1 MEVDARTVGAY
12 LCKNGAKKGAKEW
25 RKRMAQT
32 PLERRCM
39 AA

>member
-1 MEVDARTVGAY
+1 MPEPSALISVRMAQ
-12 LCKNGAKKGAKEW
+12 KNGAKEW